1 MQCYEAESLLIDYL
15 DAQLHPNDK
24 APLERHLKECA
35 QCRQALEEYRQIFA
49 GIQND
54 KIKKPGPALREKFE
68 SMLQSELN
76 IEATANIV
84 NKHEEKS
91 AAVKSINRY
100 ALLYRIAA
108 SIILIVSG
116 FFIGTTITNNKPG
129 NGQVAELKSEVKEMK
144 ETLTVKLLNE
154 ESASE
159 RIKAV
164 SYADEITD
172 PDNKIVTALI
182 TTLNEDN
189 NVNVRLA
196 ALYALAKFS
205 NNNKVSDA
213 LVASLGKQTEPLMQI
228 ALINI
233 LTEKKETK
241 AKAPIQEILKDKNTL
256 PPVKEIAE
264 KGLKVL

>member
-1 MQCYEAESLLIDYL
+1 MQCYDVESLLIDYL

-24 APLERHLKECA
+24 VPLEKHLKECP
-35 QCRQALEEYRQIFA
+35 QCRQALEEYRQIFD
-49 GIQND
+49 GIQKD

-68 SMLQSELN
+68 NMLQSELN

-84 NKHEEKS
+84 NKPEEKV
-91 AAVKSINRY
+91 AVAKPINRY

-108 SIILIVSG
+108 SIILIISG
-116 FFIGTTITNNKPG
+116 FFIGSFFSSNKPG
-129 NGQVAELKSEVKEMK
+129 NGQVAELKNEVKEMK
-144 ETLTVKLLNE
+144 ETLTVKLLDE

-164 SYADEITD
+164 NYADEITD

-182 TTLNEDN
+182 TTLNEDD

-205 NNNKVSDA
+205 NSNKVSDA

>member
-1 MQCYEAESLLIDYL
+1 MQCYDVESLLIDYL
-15 DAQLHPNDK
+15 DAQLHPNDR
-24 APLERHLKECA
+24 APLEKHLNECI
-35 QCRQALEEYRQIFA
+35 QCRQALEEYRQIFD
-49 GIQND
+49 GIQKD

-68 SMLQSELN
+68 NMLQSELN

-84 NKHEEKS
+84 NKPEEK
-91 AAVKSINRY
+91 AAVVKPINRY

-116 FFIGTTITNNKPG
+116 FFIGTTVTNNKPG
-129 NGQVAELKSEVKEMK
+129 NGQVAELKNEVREMK

-172 PDNKIVTALI
+172 PDNKIVMALI
-182 TTLNEDN
+182 TTLNEDD

-205 NNNKVSDA
+205 NSNKVSDA